1 MSEESDPGNFNSRR
15 KFVLGMFGLGGG
27 ALLLRDT
34 YLQVVREPFL
44 MRQGDVRHLRT
55 IPILAH
61 RGMVLDRNRHPL
73 AISTPVKSIWID
85 PAQNAS
91 SADLARLAGYLQLDP
106 THLQQRF
113 KQAQGM
119 SLQFMWVKR
128 QVPPYVARNALAMK
142 ILGLG
147 ARTEY
152 KRYYPMGEVGSH
164 LLGFTNI
171 SGQGQDGLELEF
183 DAWMAGA
190 SGSKQVVVD
199 AYGQVVEDVQV
210 IKPVQPGRNLAT
222 TIDQRIQYLAYV
234 ALEEMVRRC
243 SATSGSVVVMDPRN
257 GEIVAMVDQPSFNP
271 NIRSDFHSRLYRNRA
286 ATDAFE
292 PGSTMKP
299 FTLSAALM
307 SGQYTPSTKIDTS
320 PGWYMLDGHTIKDDL
335 DFGTIDLTQVLQF
348 SSNVAASKIAIT
360 LPAKLMWGVFERAGF
375 GQITHSGFPGE
386 TSGML
391 HNYLGW
397 KQINQATIAYGY
409 DISVTTLQLA
419 EAYCA
424 IANGGVRYPATFVRR
439 NAHEPGIRV
448 MPAKVANTIRH
459 MLRSVITPQGTAYSA
474 RIPGYTV
481 AGKTGT
487 AYRVTSHGFSK
498 HDFNAVFV
506 GMVPASNPRLVAAVV
521 VRSPQKQHLGGQVA
535 APVFQQVMS
544 GAMRLWDI
552 PPDDLKGLHQATG
565 RHRA

>member
-1 MSEESDPGNFNSRR
+1 MSEQSESGDFESRR
-15 KFVLGMFGLGGG
+15 KFVLGCFGLGGA
-27 ALLLRDT
+27 ALLGRDM
-34 YLQVVREPFL
+34 YLQLGSESFL
-44 MRQGDVRHLRT
+44 MRQGDARHLRL

-61 RGMVLDRNRHPL
+61 RGMILDRNRRPL

-85 PAQNAS
+85 PSQNAT
-91 SADLARLAGYLQLDP
+91 AAELRALAVFLNIKPNGLIL
-106 THLQQRF
+106 LF
-113 KQAQGM
+113 KKAQTMG
-119 SLQFMWVKR
+119 LKFLWIKR
-128 QVPPYVARNALAMK
+128 QIPPYVASNALAMK
-142 ILGLG
+142 IRGLGL
-147 ARTEY
+147 RTEY

-171 SGQGQDGLELEF
+171 NGQGQDGLELEF
-183 DAWMAGA
+183 NSWM
-190 SGSKQVVVD
+190 SGSNGAKQAVIN
-199 AYGQVVEDVQV
+199 AYGQVVQDVQLV
-210 IKPVQPGRNLAT
+210 KPVRRGRNLDT

-234 ALEEMVRRC
+234 ALDEMVQRC
-243 SATSGSVVVMDPRN
+243 SATSGSVVVMDPKN

-271 NIRSDFHSRLYRNRA
+271 NIRSDFHSKLYRNRA

-307 SGQYTPSTKIDTS
+307 SGQYTPNTVIDTS

-335 DFGTIDLTQVLQF
+335 DFGAIDLTQVLQF

-360 LPAKLMWGVFERAGF
+360 LPPKLMWGVFERAGF

-386 TSGML
+386 ASGRL
-391 HNYLGW
+391 HDYLGW

-409 DISVTTLQLA
+409 DISVTALQLA

-424 IANGGVRYPATFVRR
+424 LANGGVRHPATFVRSDR
-439 NAHEPGIRV
+439 PGQGIRV
-448 MPAKVANTIRH
+448 MPTKVANTIRH
-459 MLRSVITPQGTAYSA
+459 MLRSVITPKGTAYSA

-487 AYRVTSHGFSK
+487 AYRMGSHGFSK

-506 GMVPASNPRLVAAVV
+506 GMAPASNPRLVAAVV
-521 VRSPQKQHLGGQVA
+521 VRSPQGHHFGGQVA

-552 PPDDLKGLHQATG
+552 PPDNLGHTRRKSG
-565 RHRA
+565 RYPG

>member
-1 MSEESDPGNFNSRR
+1 M
-15 KFVLGMFGLGGG
+15 LGCFGLGGA
-27 ALLLRDT
+27 ALLGRDM
-34 YLQVVREPFL
+34 YLQLVREPFL
-44 MRQGDVRHLRT
+44 MRQGDARHLRL

-61 RGMVLDRNRHPL
+61 RGMILDRNGRPL

-85 PAQNAS
+85 PSQNAS
-91 SADLARLAGYLQLDP
+91 PADLRALATFLKIKPKDLVRL
-106 THLQQRF
+106 F
-113 KQAQGM
+113 KKAQNM
-119 SLQFMWVKR
+119 NLKFVWIKR
-128 QVPPYVARNALAMK
+128 QVPPYIASNAIDMK
-142 ILGLG
+142 IPGLGL
-147 ARTEY
+147 RTEY

-164 LLGFTNI
+164 MLGFTNI

-183 DAWMAGA
+183 NAWMAGSNGA
-190 SGSKQVVVD
+190 TQAVIN
-199 AYGQVVEDVQV
+199 AYGEVVQDVQLV
-210 IKPVQPGRNLAT
+210 KPVRRGRDLAT

-234 ALEEMVRRC
+234 ALEEMVQRC
-243 SATSGSVVVMDPRN
+243 SATSGSVVVMDPKN

-307 SGQYTPSTKIDTS
+307 SGQYTPSTVIDTS

-335 DFGTIDLTQVLQF
+335 DFGKIDLTQVLQF

-360 LPAKLMWGVFERAGF
+360 LPPKLMWGVFERAGF

-386 TSGML
+386 ASGML
-391 HNYLGW
+391 HDYLDW

-409 DISVTTLQLA
+409 DISATTLQLA

-424 IANGGVRYPATFVRR
+424 IANGGVRFPATFIRR
-439 NAHEPGIRV
+439 TSPGPGIRV
-448 MPAKVANTIRH
+448 MPTKVADTIRN

-487 AYRVTSHGFSK
+487 AYRMGAHGFSK

-521 VRSPQKQHLGGQVA
+521 VRSPQGHHFGGQVA

-552 PPDDLKGLHQATG
+552 PPDRLNDMRQQSG
-565 RHRA
+565 RYSA

>member
-1 MSEESDPGNFNSRR
+1 MSEGPDPGNFESRR
-15 KFVLGMFGLGGG
+15 KFVLGLFGLGGT
-27 ALLLRDT
+27 ALLVRDS
-34 YLQVVREPFL
+34 YLQVAREPFL
-44 MRQGDVRHLRT
+44 MRQGDARHLRR

-61 RGMVLDRNRHPL
+61 RGMILDRKGHPL
-73 AISTPVKSIWID
+73 AISTPVDSIWID
-85 PAQNAS
+85 PRQNAS
-91 SADLARLAGYLQLDP
+91 AAELQALAAFLKLDP
-106 THLQQRF
+106 KTLQQRF
-113 KQAQGM
+113 ATAQGM
-119 SLQFMWVKR
+119 NLQFMWIKR
-128 QVPPYVARNALAMK
+128 QVPPYVGKSALGMK
-142 ILGLG
+142 IRGLGL
-147 ARTEY
+147 RTEF

-171 SGQGQDGLELEF
+171 GGQGQDGLELEF
-183 DAWMAGA
+183 NSWMGGA
-190 SGSKQVVVD
+190 SGSKQVVVN
-199 AYGQVVEDVQV
+199 AYGQVVEDLQI
-210 IKPVQPGRNLAT
+210 IKPVQRGRNLAT

-234 ALEEMVRRC
+234 ALEEMVRRS

-307 SGQYTPSTKIDTS
+307 SGQYTPSSKIDTS

-360 LPAKLMWGVFERAGF
+360 LPPRLMWGVFERAGF

-386 TSGML
+386 ASGML
-391 HNYLGW
+391 HNYVDW

-424 IANGGVRYPATFVRR
+424 IANGGVRHPATFVRR

-448 MPAKVANTIRH
+448 MPTKVADTIRH
-459 MLRSVITPQGTAYSA
+459 MLRSVITPKGTAYSA

-506 GMVPASNPRLVAAVV
+506 GMAPASNPRLVTAVV
-521 VRSPQKQHLGGQVA
+521 VRSPQGRHFGGQVA

-552 PPDDLKGLHQATG
+552 PPDDLKGLH
-565 RHRA
+565 RAPGKRRA